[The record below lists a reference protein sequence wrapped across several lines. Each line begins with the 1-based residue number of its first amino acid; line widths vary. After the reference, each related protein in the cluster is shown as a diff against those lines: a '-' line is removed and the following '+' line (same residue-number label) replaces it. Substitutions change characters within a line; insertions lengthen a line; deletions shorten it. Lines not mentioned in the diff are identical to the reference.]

1 MEDFK
6 MSEVEINLTEEE
18 ITCIIAAV
26 GMTMDTTREYRV
38 IAQEII
44 RKMMKEQFAD
54 AKPIKVNVVTSISAK
69 GKMEGK
75 KK

>member
-1 MEDFK
+1 MN
-6 MSEVEINLTEEE
+6 EIEIKLAEEE
-18 ITCIIAAV
+18 ITCVIAAL
-26 GMTMDTTREYRV
+26 GMTMDTTGEYRV

-44 RKMMKEQFAD
+44 RKIMKEQFAD

-75 KK
+75 

>member
-1 MEDFK
+1 MNN
-6 MSEVEINLTEEE
+6 VEINLTEEE
-18 ITCIIAAV
+18 ITCIIAAM

-38 IAQEII
+38 VAQEII

-54 AKPIKVNVVTSISAK
+54 AKPIEVHLVNSISAK

>member
-1 MEDFK
+1 MN
-6 MSEVEINLTEEE
+6 EIEIKITEEE
-18 ITCIIAAV
+18 ITCVIAAL

-44 RKMMKEQFAD
+44 RKIMKEQFAD

-75 KK
+75 

>member
-1 MEDFK
+1 MN
-6 MSEVEINLTEEE
+6 EVEINLTEEK
-18 ITCIIAAV
+18 INCIIAAL

-38 IAQEII
+38 VAQEII
-44 RKMMKEQFAD
+44 RKMMKEQFSD
-54 AKPIKVNVVTSISAK
+54 AKPIEINLVTSISAK